1 MTFTTIASAALMI
14 VVVGFLFS
22 FNHWRTIRI
31 GSGFGFAM
39 EGASSS
45 IEDA

>member
-1 MTFTTIASAALMI
+1 MTFTTIASAALI
-14 VVVGFLFS
+14 IVVGFLFS